1 MIFCMRRLP
10 PLSGK
15 APMDPDFPQAS
26 QRLQATVS
34 GQAKLLT
41 TLRRSLKS
49 PGSAAGAAGAGAEEN
64 LGFARLDHDRE
75 SRKGYPEV
83 VYGEGKTLP
92 QIDAIAGR
100 ILKRSGRILITR
112 VGPEVF
118 AHLRTRHAGL
128 RYHPEARAVY
138 HEGAALPASP
148 RALPPARGHVLVV
161 CAGTSDIPVA
171 EEAALTARLLG
182 CRVKT
187 LHDVGVAGLHRL
199 LKRLPDLRRASVIIA
214 VAGMEGALPSVIAGL
229 VDKPVIGVPTSVGYG
244 ASLKGLAALLALLNS
259 CAAGLTV
266 VNIDN
271 GFGAGFAAAQILRL
285 AGAAKPAAQ
294 GKRAPAAPK
303 SGKTRPAPRIL
314 PRTPRIPRTRR

>member
-1 MIFCMRRLP
+1 MN
-10 PLSGK
+10 
-15 APMDPDFPQAS
+15 PDFPQSSLRFRGA
-26 QRLQATVS
+26 
-34 GQAKLLT
+34 GPGNAKLLT
-41 TLRRSLKS
+41 ALRAALK
-49 PGSAAGAAGAGAEEN
+49 PTGFAASQTAVAAEEN

-83 VYGEGKTLP
+83 VYGEGKSLP
-92 QIDAIAGR
+92 QIDAIAGS

-138 HEGAALPASP
+138 HKGTAALPA
-148 RALPPARGHVLVV
+148 LPLARGHVLVV
-161 CAGTSDIPVA
+161 CAGTCDIPVA

-182 CRVKT
+182 CRVKS

-244 ASLKGLAALLALLNS
+244 A
-259 CAAGLTV
+259 
-266 VNIDN
+266 
-271 GFGAGFAAAQILRL
+271 
-285 AGAAKPAAQ
+285 
-294 GKRAPAAPK
+294 
-303 SGKTRPAPRIL
+303 
-314 PRTPRIPRTRR
+314 

>member
-1 MIFCMRRLP
+1 MN
-10 PLSGK
+10 
-15 APMDPDFPQAS
+15 PDFAQDPPRFQGA
-26 QRLQATVS
+26 RRDP
-34 GQAKLLT
+34 AKLLMAV
-41 TLRRSLKS
+41 RASLK
-49 PGSAAGAAGAGAEEN
+49 PTGSGAAAAEEN

-118 AHLRTRHAGL
+118 AHLRSRHKGL
-128 RYHPEARAVY
+128 RYHPEARAIY
-138 HEGAALPASP
+138 HEGTAALPVPAP
-148 RALPPARGHVLVV
+148 APARGHVLVV

-182 CRVKT
+182 CRVKS

-199 LKRLPDLRRASVIIA
+199 LRRLPDLRRASVIIA

-259 CAAGLTV
+259 CASGLTV

-285 AGAAKPAAQ
+285 AGAAKPSAP
-294 GKRAPAAPK
+294 GKRAKPAKTKAAAIRVPRLR
-303 SGKTRPAPRIL
+303 SGSANS
-314 PRTPRIPRTRR
+314 

>member
-15 APMDPDFPQAS
+15 TPMDPDFPQAP
-26 QRLQATVS
+26 QRFPAAVS

-41 TLRRSLKS
+41 ALRRSLK
-49 PGSAAGAAGAGAEEN
+49 PAGSAAGAGAEEN

-128 RYHPEARAVY
+128 RAHPEARAVY
-138 HEGAALPASP
+138 HEGTAALPASRRLS
-148 RALPPARGHVLVV
+148 RASTLARGHVLVV

-229 VDKPVIGVPTSVGYG
+229 VDKPVI
-244 ASLKGLAALLALLNS
+244 
-259 CAAGLTV
+259 
-266 VNIDN
+266 
-271 GFGAGFAAAQILRL
+271 LRL
-285 AGAAKPAAQ
+285 RSHRGEHRQRLRRRLRRGANPPI
-294 GKRAPAAPK
+294 GR
-303 SGKTRPAPRIL
+303 GR
-314 PRTPRIPRTRR
+314 